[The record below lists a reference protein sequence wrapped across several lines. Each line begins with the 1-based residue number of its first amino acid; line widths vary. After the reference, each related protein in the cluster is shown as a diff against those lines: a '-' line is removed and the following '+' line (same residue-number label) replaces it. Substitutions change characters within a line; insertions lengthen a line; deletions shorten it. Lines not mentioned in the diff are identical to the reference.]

1 MAASD
6 AHPVAIRGAILR
18 LTFPLLDADGDLV
31 AGATGLDT
39 EFSEDGVGFG
49 DAAGEATE
57 IATSS
62 GMYFIDLIATETD
75 GDTVAVLVKSN
86 EAKTTPM
93 VIYPASAGNPID
105 VNVEQISDDATAA
118 DNMELDY
125 DGTGFNKANSEI
137 GTTAVN
143 TDMVGTDGAALAS
156 VLGGLADGAA
166 VGDPTVNDTVMQY
179 AKQLINVLVG
189 TAGVGTW
196 AAGAA
201 PGDGVSISEAL
212 RAAAEDAASLDNTK
226 IPDTLSLS
234 NIQGEADSALATFFT
249 SAETLVNL
257 FYNEAMVE
265 TSGAPAITGTF
276 RAFWEFLF
284 ALSRNKIIQT
294 ATLSTLRN
302 DADGA
307 DLSTS
312 VVSDDGSEAIRAE
325 WSA

>member
-49 DAAGEATE
+49 DASGEATE

-93 VIYPASAGNPID
+93 VIYPSSTGNPID
-105 VNVEQISDDATAA
+105 VNVQQVSDDATAA
-118 DNMELDY
+118 DNIEADY
-125 DGTGFNKANSEI
+125 DGTGFNKSNSEI

-143 TDMVGTDGAALAS
+143 SDMVGTDGAALAS
-156 VLGGLADGAA
+156 VLGALTDAAAD
-166 VGDPTVNDTVMQY
+166 GDPTTGETLMQY
-179 AKQLINVLVG
+179 IKQGINVLVG
-189 TAGVGTW
+189 TAGVVTFPS
-196 AAGAA
+196 AAA
-201 PGDGVSISEAL
+201 PGDAVSL
-212 RAAAEDAASLDNTK
+212 AEIIRSIYDDSNSLDGTK
-226 IPDTLSLS
+226 IPDTLSLA
-234 NIQGEADSALATFFT
+234 NINAQADTALTDFFT
-249 SAETLVNL
+249 SAATLVDL

-276 RAFWEFLF
+276 RDFWQFLF
-284 ALSRNKIIQT
+284 ALSRNKILQT

-302 DADGA
+302 DADAG

-312 VVSDDGSEAIRAE
+312 VVGDDGTTATRGE
-325 WSA
+325 WSV